1 MRQLAF
7 LLYIPPMFVTGA
19 ISVLCSLLLA
29 RGERSGLFVIL
40 YAGMTYVL
48 FRRARKIQTWEAEEA
63 DEPLDVRKDVW
74 LLSVINLIL
83 FSLMIAYYI
92 G

>member
-1 MRQLAF
+1 
-7 LLYIPPMFVTGA
+7 
-19 ISVLCSLLLA
+19 
-29 RGERSGLFVIL
+29 
-40 YAGMTYVL
+40 MTYVL